1 MMFDD
6 SDDYIDDLEEL
17 NVISATDCT
26 GLMPTPPQTAAE
38 WEAYQALYATELNSA
53 IRKPKH
59 KDPNP

>member
-6 SDDYIDDLEEL
+6 YNDDFLDDL

-26 GLMPTPPQTAAE
+26 GLMPAPPQTAAE

-53 IRKPKH
+53 IKKPKH
-59 KDPNP
+59 KDNNP